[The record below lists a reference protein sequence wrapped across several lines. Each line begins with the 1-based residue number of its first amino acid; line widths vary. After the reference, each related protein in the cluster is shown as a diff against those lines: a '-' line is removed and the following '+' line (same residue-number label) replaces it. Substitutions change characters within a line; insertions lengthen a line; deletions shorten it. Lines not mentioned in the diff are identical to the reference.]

1 MRIRELDGL
10 RALAIMAVIYTHYVP
25 WFPALGSRLGW
36 LGVDLFFVLSGFLIT
51 SILLELRNEPGY
63 FRTFYL
69 RRALRIF
76 PPYFLVLFFFI
87 AASIAVHHPGTVAE
101 WSQYIFYYSSL
112 LPRSLASQIFVD
124 AHLVEPIS
132 IGICVLWSLSV
143 EEVYYTL
150 WAPLIRFT
158 NRRVFLLILGG
169 MIVGA
174 AGARWVLCPP
184 NILWNFSFYT
194 RMDGLALGSL
204 LAITVE
210 HSNRHTEWWQ
220 KRSMLLNV
228 VTCSLLAGSAVL
240 WASYYN
246 AQQKPLAIS
255 VGLSMVDISFALVVF
270 AAIRYAGQPV
280 WWARLLRTRL
290 LKLISDTSY
299 SLYLIHYFVFDCIQH
314 AAPYVVPSLQAGKR
328 TSAVLQCVSS
338 FLISLAISMAMRHW
352 IEQPILR
359 LKDRFAPVRTSS
371 KSRATKNVPVLSA

>member
-10 RALAIMAVIYTHYVP
+10 RAFAILAVVYMHYIP
-25 WFPALGSRLGW
+25 WFPACGSHLGW

-51 SILLELRNEPGY
+51 SILLVLRNEPDY

-87 AASIAVHHPGTVAE
+87 AGSIAVHHPGTLAE

-112 LPRSLASQIFVD
+112 LPRSLVSRISAD
-124 AHLVEPIS
+124 AHLVEPFS

-150 WAPLIRFT
+150 WAPLVRYT
-158 NRRVFLLILGG
+158 NQRIFLLILMG

-174 AGARWVLCPP
+174 AAARWVLCPFD
-184 NILWNFSFYT
+184 ILWNFCFYT

-210 HSNRHTEWWQ
+210 HYNRHKEWWQ
-220 KRSMLLNV
+220 KKSRLLDTA
-228 VTCSLLAGSAVL
+228 TCTLLTGSAVL
-240 WASYYN
+240 WACYYN

-255 VGLSMVDISFALVVF
+255 LGLSMVDISFALVVF

-280 WWARLLRTRL
+280 WWARLLRTRP
-290 LKLISDTSY
+290 LKLISDVSY
-299 SLYLIHYFVFDCIQH
+299 SLYLIHYFVFDCVQH
-314 AAPYVVPSLQAGKR
+314 FAPLLHVGKR
-328 TSAVLQCVSS
+328 PSAVLQCASS
-338 FLISLAISMAMRHW
+338 FLISLAISVAMQHW
-352 IEQPILR
+352 IEQPFLR
-359 LKDRFAPVRTSS
+359 LKDSFAPVRTSLAQPRN
-371 KSRATKNVPVLSA
+371 KKALQPV